1 MILDHLRAELGWLD
15 LLVHRQVLRLRAAGT
30 LNDSELRGLYIADD
44 EVDALL
50 ADTRT
55 ATLAG
60 DIHAL
65 DEQIVSTRCAIDAH
79 VEECVAAGID
89 LPLVR
94 LSRVFGLSAFE
105 RHVALITVA
114 PDLDLRY
121 ERLYAYVQNDVAKKR
136 PQVDLALQ
144 LLCADASERW
154 RARGVFSVD
163 APLRRHRVISLMED
177 APLLGRTLAADDRI
191 VAFLLDERGASEERI
206 ASRTTWGVGRSLGS
220 LTLPPAI
227 RESLDRM
234 ATLAS
239 DDGLT
244 IALWGPSGV
253 GKRAIAEALATTV
266 GRPLLIA
273 DLDDAPADA
282 LADTIALLVREARLS
297 GAVLYLRRCD
307 ACLRT
312 LGCLDGK
319 ALFVIVGTAE
329 RWPVHETF
337 TTGAVFGLGL
347 SSPGYDVQVDAW
359 RAAVREAGADGV
371 DDADIEAVAG
381 AFDLT
386 HGEIG
391 AAVRRAC
398 AAAPAVTADDLRRE
412 VRDAD
417 VGAFSGL
424 ARLVRVTA
432 TWDDLVLPAR
442 TRRHLE
448 DVRSAVRHRVYVHAR
463 WGFAR
468 RSPARGLNVLF
479 AGASGTGKTM
489 AARLLATDCGV
500 DLYKVDL
507 AGVVSKYIGETEKH
521 LARVFAAA
529 RRTNAILLFDEADA
543 LFGKR
548 SDVADAHDRYAN
560 LEVAYLL
567 QQMEEHDGVVILTT
581 NLRTNID
588 DAFTR
593 RTQYIVDFPM
603 PDAESRGRLWR
614 LAFPS
619 DAPVAAN
626 VDLAFL
632 ARQFELSGGHI
643 ANIALTAA
651 YLAADAGTPIE
662 MRHCIAATA
671 RELQKLGRLPS
682 RSDFRE
688 FYDWLR

>member
-30 LNDSELRGLYIADD
+30 LNDSELRGLYISDD

-60 DIHAL
+60 DIRAL
-65 DEQIVSTRCAIDAH
+65 DEQIVSTRSAIDAH
-79 VEECVAAGID
+79 VEHCVAAGID

-94 LSRVFGLSAFE
+94 LSRLFGLSDFE
-105 RHVALITVA
+105 RHVALITAA

-144 LLCADASERW
+144 LLCADECERW

-163 APLRRHRVISLMED
+163 APLRRNGLISLMEEG
-177 APLLGRTLAADDRI
+177 PLLTRTLAADDRI
-191 VAFLLDERGASEERI
+191 VAFLLDEPGAREERI
-206 ASRTTWGVGRSLGS
+206 ASRISLGVRRSLDT
-220 LTLPPAI
+220 LALPPAI

-234 ATLAS
+234 ATLPS

-244 IALWGPSGV
+244 VALWGPPGV
-253 GKRAIAEALATTV
+253 GKRAIAEALATAV
-266 GRPLLIA
+266 DRPLLIA
-273 DLDDAPADA
+273 DLADAPADT
-282 LADTIALLVREARLS
+282 LALLVREARLT
-297 GAVLYLRRCD
+297 GAVLYLRRCE

-312 LGCLDGK
+312 LAGLDGK
-319 ALFVIVGTAE
+319 ALFVIVGTDE

-337 TTGAVFGLGL
+337 ATGAVFGLGL
-347 SSPGYDVQVDAW
+347 SSPGYDAQVDAW
-359 RAAVREAGADGV
+359 RAALREAGADGV
-371 DDADIEAVAG
+371 DDADIAAVAG

-398 AAAPAVTADDLRRE
+398 AAGPAVTGDDLRRV

-468 RSPARGLNVLF
+468 RSAARGLNVLF

-489 AARLLATDCGV
+489 AARLLATDSGV
-500 DLYKVDL
+500 NLYKVDL

-548 SDVADAHDRYAN
+548 SEVADAHDRYAN

-614 LAFPS
+614 SAFPS
-619 DAPVAAN
+619 EAPVAAN

-651 YLAADAGTPIE
+651 CLAADAGTPIE